1 MTLLLDT
8 HAFLWWVNG
17 EPIPSRAAGL
27 LSAREHDILFSAAS
41 AWEMTIKASIGKLT
55 LPEPVIGFVQKNL
68 VLNGFRWIGIEP
80 AALSVLQDLHF
91 HHRDPFDR
99 LLISQAIALGCP
111 LLSADPMF
119 SSYPVEC
126 IWQ

>member
-1 MTLLLDT
+1 
-8 HAFLWWVNG
+8 
-17 EPIPSRAAGL
+17 
-27 LSAREHDILFSAAS
+27 
-41 AWEMTIKASIGKLT
+41 MTIKASIGKLT
-55 LPEPVIGFVQKNL
+55 LPEPVMGFVQKNL

-80 AALSVLQDLHF
+80 AALAVLQDLHF

-111 LLSADPMF
+111 LLSADPAF
-119 SSYPVEC
+119 GSYPVEC